1 MECEMCN
8 FKCTKQSNFE
18 THIKSEKHIK
28 LELFIKKKLEE
39 ANVAS
44 ILREQKL
51 KQEIVKADDKFKEC
65 QLKAFNTNTKME
77 LINLKMFQ
85 HLRDHDID
93 LTTNDYHSKLS
104 TIETSFVSSKS
115 ACESVFH
122 DNLTNILFKSMDT
135 NSVNNCYLCSEFKQ
149 YSNKL
154 LNQSDFIESECLNET
169 GSDVSVKEFKKTNNT
184 ETCKPLDI
192 KSKTEKKNKQKGCKE
207 IKVVNANKL
216 NNSLIKDYNDISEYQ
231 FFNEQYLNKKKE
243 KSNEMIDYDKTR
255 SKQLDENFK
264 TKRKNNKLQ
273 LQVKETKPQIEEP
286 CKEIAYYNIP
296 RKREESLIEKP
307 GCFNARLEV
316 DKIMKRLNNEYKSES
331 NV

>member
-1 MECEMCN
+1 MECEICKIK
-8 FKCTKQSNFE
+8 FKYKRDSE
-18 THIKSEKHIK
+18 RHILSKEHIIK
-28 LELFIKKKLEE
+28 VLENKLEE
-39 ANVAS
+39 T
-44 ILREQKL
+44 IQREQTL
-51 KQEIVKADDKFKEC
+51 KQEMVKADDKFKEC

-154 LNQSDFIESECLNET
+154 LNQSDFIESECLDNLNET

-316 DKIMKRLNNEYKSES
+316 NKIMKRLNNEYKSES

>member
-1 MECEMCN
+1 MKLEIYSL
-8 FKCTKQSNFE
+8 KL
-18 THIKSEKHIK
+18 KSE
-28 LELFIKKKLEE
+28 EFQAKLEE
-39 ANVAS
+39 ANLASILREQTLRQEIVKANADKDRAIQREEQANLAS

-154 LNQSDFIESECLNET
+154 LNQSDFIESEC
-169 GSDVSVKEFKKTNNT
+169 
-184 ETCKPLDI
+184 
-192 KSKTEKKNKQKGCKE
+192 
-207 IKVVNANKL
+207 
-216 NNSLIKDYNDISEYQ
+216 
-231 FFNEQYLNKKKE
+231 
-243 KSNEMIDYDKTR
+243 
-255 SKQLDENFK
+255 
-264 TKRKNNKLQ
+264 
-273 LQVKETKPQIEEP
+273 
-286 CKEIAYYNIP
+286 
-296 RKREESLIEKP
+296 
-307 GCFNARLEV
+307 
-316 DKIMKRLNNEYKSES
+316 
-331 NV
+331 